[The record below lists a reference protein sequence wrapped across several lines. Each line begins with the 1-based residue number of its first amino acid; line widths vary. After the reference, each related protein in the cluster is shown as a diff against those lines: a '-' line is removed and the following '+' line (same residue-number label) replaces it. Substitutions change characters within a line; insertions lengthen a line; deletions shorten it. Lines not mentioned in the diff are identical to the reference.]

1 LSETINQE
9 IHLDYQKIYN
19 KLIKLGQDNYWNNE
33 KYFEK
38 HHIIP
43 RSEGGSN
50 KKDNLVE
57 LPPRA
62 HHLAH
67 LCLIK
72 LGCCLKYCYYNF
84 TIKEYYEAKMLEKK
98 KKHLLIPDEVDTV
111 DEINEYRYEGEK
123 E

>member
-1 LSETINQE
+1 
-9 IHLDYQKIYN
+9 LDYQKIYN
-19 KLIKLGQDNYWNNE
+19 KLIKLGQENYWNNE

-98 KKHLLIPDEVDTV
+98 KKHLLIPDDVDTV
-111 DEINEYRYEGEK
+111 DEINEYRYNGE
-123 E
+123 EE

>member
-1 LSETINQE
+1 M
-9 IHLDYQKIYN
+9 DYQKIYN
-19 KLIKLGQDNYWNNE
+19 EIMENGKKGLYID
-33 KYFEK
+33 KYYEK

-50 KKDNLVE
+50 KKENLVD
-57 LPPRA
+57 LPIRH

-72 LGCCLKYCYYNF
+72 LGYCLKYCYYNF

-98 KKHLLIPDEVDTV
+98 KKHLLLPEDVDTV
-111 DEINEYRYEGEK
+111 DEINEYRYEGEQ

>member
-1 LSETINQE
+1 M
-9 IHLDYQKIYN
+9 DYQKIYN
-19 KLIKLGQDNYWNNE
+19 KLIKLGQENYWANE

-50 KKDNLVE
+50 KKTNLVE

-72 LGCCLKYCYYNF
+72 LGLCLKYCYYNF

-98 KKHLLIPDEVDTV
+98 KKHLLLPDDVDTV
-111 DEINEYRYEGEK
+111 DEINEYRYEGEQ

>member
-1 LSETINQE
+1 M
-9 IHLDYQKIYN
+9 DYQKIYN
-19 KLIKLGQDNYWNNE
+19 KLIQLGKTDYWTNE

-38 HHIIP
+38 HHIVP

-50 KKDNLVE
+50 KKENLVE

-72 LGCCLKYCYYNF
+72 LGSCLKYCYYNF

-111 DEINEYRYEGEK
+111 DEINEYRYEGEPD
-123 E
+123 ESFH